1 MKEKASKK
9 EQRLKL
15 KDYYCKKKSQSNNE
29 NITVQAPVLTRWKF
43 LQKASQKTSKLSETE
58 LENNNMSSAMETE
71 ESSAT
76 LSNLD
81 SEQTDV
87 MDDDLPD
94 MSGKEI

>member
-1 MKEKASKK
+1 
-9 EQRLKL
+9 
-15 KDYYCKKKSQSNNE
+15 
-29 NITVQAPVLTRWKF
+29 
-43 LQKASQKTSKLSETE
+43 
-58 LENNNMSSAMETE
+58 MSSAMETE